1 MTFIDPE
8 IAAWLYAGP
17 ASLAV
22 LFQLALAFGAPWGA
36 VAMGG
41 RYPGSFPH
49 HLRGAAVVQALV
61 IGAMAGIVLV
71 RAGLVSSPWF
81 DISRSLVWVVVAFAV
96 LSAVLNLTTPS
107 KWERRLWG
115 PVTVLMLVSSI
126 AVAAA

>member
-1 MTFIDPE
+1 MTLVDPE
-8 IAAWLYAGP
+8 VAGWLYAG
-17 ASLAV
+17 LAGLAI
-22 LFQLALAFGAPWGA
+22 LFQFALAFGAPWGA

-49 HLRGAAVVQALV
+49 HMRGAAVVQAVV
-61 IGAMAGIVLV
+61 IGTMAGVVLV

-96 LSAVLNLTTPS
+96 LSTVLNLTTPS

-115 PVTVLMLVSSI
+115 PITVLMLISSI
-126 AVAAA
+126 SVATS